1 MGGIDTTTVNGTSCK
16 PGTGALWPWWKTDS
30 YAERLFTNLAGYWE
44 GEYGSGE
51 QKIM

>member
-1 MGGIDTTTVNGTSCK
+1 MGGIDTTTVNGTSCS
-16 PGTGALWPWWKTDS
+16 PGKGGLWPWWKTGS
-30 YAERLFTNLAGYWE
+30 YAERLFNNLAGYWE